1 MIYKTIS
8 TLLQKA
14 DPELAHSL
22 AIKFLKNSYLPFNL
36 LTNVPSSKL
45 EINILG
51 KNFTNPVGLA
61 AGFDKNAE
69 IYNSIFKLGFGFS
82 EVGTVTPLAQYGNP
96 KPRVFRLIEDEA
108 IINRLGFPS
117 LGMDKVQSTIK
128 NNPPKGILGI
138 NIGPNK
144 ESTSKIEDY
153 LKCFE
158 HFCNLCDYIC
168 INISSPNTPN
178 LRDLHE
184 KSKIEEL
191 LIAIKLK
198 QKQLNNKTKILL
210 KISPDITSKNIAELS
225 TIVLDQ
231 KIDGV
236 VLTNTTISRD
246 QNLQNINQAELGGLS
261 GKPLQQSSNLIIQEF
276 YKSLGT
282 KIPIIGAGG
291 VFDGKSAFDKIK
303 SGASLIQLYT
313 SMVYQGPYVVN
324 KINKELE
331 ALLDAEG
338 FESLK
343 DAIGKDC
350 IE

>member
-22 AIKFLKNSYLPFNL
+22 AIKFLKNNYLPLNL
-36 LTNVPSSKL
+36 LASQASPKL
-45 EINILG
+45 EIDVLG
-51 KNFTNPVGLA
+51 KVFKNPIGLA

-69 IYNSIFKLGFGFS
+69 IYNSIFKLGFGFA
-82 EVGTVTPLAQYGNP
+82 EVGTITPLPQYGNP
-96 KPRVFRLIEDEA
+96 KPRVFRLAEDEA

-117 LGMDKVQSTIK
+117 LGMEKVKATIQ
-128 NNPPKGILGI
+128 NNEPTGILGI

-158 HFCNLCDYIC
+158 YFCNLCDYIC

-184 KSKIEEL
+184 KNKIEEL
-191 LIAIKLK
+191 LVAIKSK
-198 QKQLNNKTKILL
+198 QKQLNNTTKVLL
-210 KISPDITSKNIAELS
+210 KISPDITKKNISELA
-225 TIVLDQ
+225 TIALNQ

-236 VLTNTTISRD
+236 VLTNTTIDRNK
-246 QNLQNINQAELGGLS
+246 NLKSPNQGELGGLS
-261 GKPLQQSSNLIIQEF
+261 GKPLQQSSNFIIKEF
-276 YKSLGT
+276 YKIIEK
-282 KIPIIGAGG
+282 KIPIIGVGG
-291 VFDGKSAFDKIK
+291 VFDGKSALDKIK

-313 SMVYQGPYVVN
+313 SMVYEGPYVAN

-331 ALLDAEG
+331 LLLETEG
-338 FESLK
+338 FENLK
-343 DAIGKDC
+343 DAVGKDC
-350 IE
+350 I

>member
-22 AIKFLKNSYLPFNL
+22 AIKFLKNNYLPLNL
-36 LTNVPSSKL
+36 LASQVSPKL
-45 EINILG
+45 EINVLG
-51 KNFTNPVGLA
+51 KVFKNPIGLA

-69 IYNSIFKLGFGFS
+69 IYNSIFKLGFGFA
-82 EVGTVTPLAQYGNP
+82 EVGTITPLPQYGNP
-96 KPRVFRLIEDEA
+96 KPRVFRLAEDEA

-117 LGMDKVQSTIK
+117 LGMEKVKATIQ
-128 NNPPKGILGI
+128 NNEPTGILGI

-158 HFCNLCDYIC
+158 YFCNLCDYIC

-184 KSKIEEL
+184 KNKIEEL
-191 LIAIKLK
+191 LVAIKSK
-198 QKQLNNKTKILL
+198 QKQLNNTTKVLL
-210 KISPDITSKNIAELS
+210 KISPDITKKNISELA
-225 TIVLDQ
+225 TIALNQ

-236 VLTNTTISRD
+236 VLTNTTIDRNK
-246 QNLQNINQAELGGLS
+246 NLKSPNQGELGGLS
-261 GKPLQQSSNLIIQEF
+261 GKPLQQSSNFIIKEF
-276 YKSLGT
+276 YKIIEK
-282 KIPIIGAGG
+282 KIPIIGVGG
-291 VFDGKSAFDKIK
+291 VFDGKSALDKIK

-313 SMVYQGPYVVN
+313 SMVYEGPYVAN

-331 ALLDAEG
+331 SLLEVEEFENLQDAV
-338 FESLK
+338 
-343 DAIGKDC
+343 GKDC
-350 IE
+350 I

>member
-22 AIKFLKNSYLPFNL
+22 AIKFLKKNYLPLNL
-36 LTNVPSSKL
+36 LTSQVSPKL
-45 EINILG
+45 EINVLG
-51 KNFTNPVGLA
+51 KVFKNPIGLA

-69 IYNSIFKLGFGFS
+69 IYNSIFKLGFGFA
-82 EVGTVTPLAQYGNP
+82 EVGTITPLPQYGNP
-96 KPRVFRLIEDEA
+96 KPRVFRLAEDEA

-117 LGMDKVQSTIK
+117 LGMEKVKAIIQ
-128 NNPPKGILGI
+128 NNEPTGILGI

-158 HFCNLCDYIC
+158 YFCNLCDYIC

-184 KSKIEEL
+184 KNKIEEL
-191 LIAIKLK
+191 LVAIKSK
-198 QKQLNNKTKILL
+198 QKQLNNTTKVLL
-210 KISPDITSKNIAELS
+210 KISPDITKKNISELA
-225 TIVLDQ
+225 TIALNQ

-236 VLTNTTISRD
+236 VLTNTTIDRNK
-246 QNLQNINQAELGGLS
+246 NLKSPNQGELGGLS
-261 GKPLQQSSNLIIQEF
+261 GKPLQQSSNFIIKEF
-276 YKSLGT
+276 YKIIEK
-282 KIPIIGAGG
+282 KIPIIGVGG
-291 VFDGKSAFDKIK
+291 VFDGKSALDKIK

-313 SMVYQGPYVVN
+313 SMVYEGPYVAN

-331 ALLDAEG
+331 LLLETEE
-338 FESLK
+338 FENLK
-343 DAIGKDC
+343 DAVGKDC
-350 IE
+350 I

>member
-22 AIKFLKNSYLPFNL
+22 AIKFLKNNYLPLNL
-36 LTNVPSSKL
+36 LASQVSPKL
-45 EINILG
+45 EINVLG
-51 KNFTNPVGLA
+51 KVFKNPIGLA

-69 IYNSIFKLGFGFS
+69 IYNSIFKLGFGFA
-82 EVGTVTPLAQYGNP
+82 EVGTITPLPQYGNP
-96 KPRVFRLIEDEA
+96 KPRVFRLAEDEA

-117 LGMDKVQSTIK
+117 LGMEKVKAIIQ
-128 NNPPKGILGI
+128 NNEPTGILGI

-158 HFCNLCDYIC
+158 YFCNLCDYIC

-184 KSKIEEL
+184 KNKIEEL
-191 LIAIKLK
+191 LVAIKSK
-198 QKQLNNKTKILL
+198 QKQLNNTTKVLL
-210 KISPDITSKNIAELS
+210 KISPDITKKNISELA
-225 TIVLDQ
+225 TIALNQ

-236 VLTNTTISRD
+236 VLTNTTIDRNK
-246 QNLQNINQAELGGLS
+246 NLKSPNQGELGGLS
-261 GKPLQQSSNLIIQEF
+261 GKPLQQSSNFIIKEF
-276 YKSLGT
+276 YKIIEK
-282 KIPIIGAGG
+282 KIPIIGVGG
-291 VFDGKSAFDKIK
+291 VFDGKSALDKIK

-313 SMVYQGPYVVN
+313 SMVYEGPYVAN
-324 KINKELE
+324 KINKELK
-331 ALLDAEG
+331 LLLETEG
-338 FESLK
+338 FENLK
-343 DAIGKDC
+343 DAVGKDC
-350 IE
+350 I

>member
-22 AIKFLKNSYLPFNL
+22 AIKFIKNNYLPLNL
-36 LTNVPSSKL
+36 LISQASPKL
-45 EINILG
+45 EINVLG
-51 KNFTNPVGLA
+51 KVFKNPIGLA

-69 IYNSIFKLGFGFS
+69 IYNSIFKLGFGFA
-82 EVGTVTPLAQYGNP
+82 EVGTITPLPQYGNP
-96 KPRVFRLIEDEA
+96 KPRVFRLPEDEA

-117 LGMDKVQSTIK
+117 LGMEKVKAIIQ
-128 NNPPKGILGI
+128 NNEPTGILGI

-144 ESTSKIEDY
+144 ENTSKIEDY

-158 HFCNLCDYIC
+158 YFCNLCDYIC

-184 KSKIEEL
+184 KNKIEEL
-191 LIAIKLK
+191 LVAIKLK
-198 QKQLNNKTKILL
+198 QKQLNNTTKVLL
-210 KISPDITSKNIAELS
+210 KISPDITKKNISELA
-225 TIVLDQ
+225 TIALNQ

-236 VLTNTTISRD
+236 VLTNTTIDRNK
-246 QNLQNINQAELGGLS
+246 NLKSSNQGELGGLS
-261 GKPLQQSSNLIIQEF
+261 GKPLQQSSNFIIKEF
-276 YKSLGT
+276 YKIIEK
-282 KIPIIGAGG
+282 KIPIIGVGG
-291 VFDGKSAFDKIK
+291 VFDGKSALDKIK

-313 SMVYQGPYVVN
+313 SMVYEGPYVAN

-331 ALLDAEG
+331 SLLEVEEFENLQDAV
-338 FESLK
+338 
-343 DAIGKDC
+343 GKDC
-350 IE
+350 I

>member
-22 AIKFLKNSYLPFNL
+22 AIKFLKNNYLPLNL
-36 LTNVPSSKL
+36 LISQASPKL
-45 EINILG
+45 EINVLG
-51 KNFTNPVGLA
+51 KVFKNPIGLA

-69 IYNSIFKLGFGFS
+69 IYNSIFKLGFGFA
-82 EVGTVTPLAQYGNP
+82 EVGTITPLPQYGNP
-96 KPRVFRLIEDEA
+96 KPRVFRLPEDEA

-117 LGMDKVQSTIK
+117 LGMEKVKAIIQ
-128 NNPPKGILGI
+128 NNEPTGILGI

-158 HFCNLCDYIC
+158 YFCNLCDYIC

-184 KSKIEEL
+184 KNKIEEL
-191 LIAIKLK
+191 LVAIKLK
-198 QKQLNNKTKILL
+198 QKQLNNTTKVLL
-210 KISPDITSKNIAELS
+210 KISPDITKKSISELATIALN
-225 TIVLDQ
+225 Q

-236 VLTNTTISRD
+236 VLTNTTIDRNK
-246 QNLQNINQAELGGLS
+246 NLKSPNQGELGGLS
-261 GKPLQQSSNLIIQEF
+261 GKPLQQSSNFIIKEF
-276 YKSLGT
+276 YKIIEK
-282 KIPIIGAGG
+282 KIPIIGVGG
-291 VFDGKSAFDKIK
+291 VFDGKSALDKIK

-313 SMVYQGPYVVN
+313 SMVYEGPYVAN

-331 ALLDAEG
+331 SLLEVEEFENLQDAV
-338 FESLK
+338 
-343 DAIGKDC
+343 GKDC
-350 IE
+350 I

>member
-22 AIKFLKNSYLPFNL
+22 AIKFLKNNYLPLNL
-36 LTNVPSSKL
+36 LTSQVSPKL
-45 EINILG
+45 EINVLG
-51 KNFTNPVGLA
+51 KVFKNPIGLA

-69 IYNSIFKLGFGFS
+69 IYNSIFKLGFGFA
-82 EVGTVTPLAQYGNP
+82 EVGTITPLPQYGNP
-96 KPRVFRLIEDEA
+96 KPRVFRLAEDEA

-117 LGMDKVQSTIK
+117 LGMEKVKAIIQ
-128 NNPPKGILGI
+128 NNEPTGILGI

-158 HFCNLCDYIC
+158 YFCNLCDYIC

-184 KSKIEEL
+184 KNKIEEL
-191 LIAIKLK
+191 LVAIKSK
-198 QKQLNNKTKILL
+198 QKQLNNTTKVLL
-210 KISPDITSKNIAELS
+210 KISPDITKKNISELA
-225 TIVLDQ
+225 TIALNQ

-236 VLTNTTISRD
+236 VLTNTTIDRNK
-246 QNLQNINQAELGGLS
+246 NLKSPNQGELGGLS
-261 GKPLQQSSNLIIQEF
+261 GKPLQQSSNFIIKEF
-276 YKSLGT
+276 YKIIE
-282 KIPIIGAGG
+282 KQIPIIGVGG
-291 VFDGKSAFDKIK
+291 VFDGKSALDKIK

-313 SMVYQGPYVVN
+313 SMVYEGPYVAN

-331 ALLDAEG
+331 LLLETEE
-338 FESLK
+338 FENLK
-343 DAIGKDC
+343 DAVGKDC
-350 IE
+350 I

>member
-22 AIKFLKNSYLPFNL
+22 AIKFLKNNYLPLNL
-36 LTNVPSSKL
+36 LASQVSPKL
-45 EINILG
+45 EINVLG
-51 KNFTNPVGLA
+51 KVFKNPIGLA

-69 IYNSIFKLGFGFS
+69 IYNSIFKLGFGFA
-82 EVGTVTPLAQYGNP
+82 EVGTITPLPQYGNP
-96 KPRVFRLIEDEA
+96 KPRVFRLSEDGA

-117 LGMDKVQSTIK
+117 LGMEKVKATIQ
-128 NNPPKGILGI
+128 NNEPTGILGI

-158 HFCNLCDYIC
+158 YFCNLCDYIC

-184 KSKIEEL
+184 KNKIEEL
-191 LIAIKLK
+191 LVAIKSK
-198 QKQLNNKTKILL
+198 QKQLNNTTKVLL
-210 KISPDITSKNIAELS
+210 KISPDITKKNISELA
-225 TIVLDQ
+225 TIALNQ

-236 VLTNTTISRD
+236 VLTNTTIDRNK
-246 QNLQNINQAELGGLS
+246 NLKSPNQGELGGLS
-261 GKPLQQSSNLIIQEF
+261 GKPLQQSSNFIIKEF
-276 YKSLGT
+276 YKIIE
-282 KIPIIGAGG
+282 KQIPIIGVGG
-291 VFDGKSAFDKIK
+291 VFDGKSALDKIK

-313 SMVYQGPYVVN
+313 SMVYEGPYVAN

-331 ALLDAEG
+331 LLLETGG
-338 FESLK
+338 FENLK
-343 DAIGKDC
+343 DAVGKDC
-350 IE
+350 I

>member
-22 AIKFLKNSYLPFNL
+22 AIKFLKNSFLPFNL
-36 LTNVPSSKL
+36 LSDVPSSRL

-69 IYNSIFKLGFGFS
+69 IYNSIFKLGFGFA
-82 EVGTVTPLAQYGNP
+82 EVGTVTPLPQYGNS
-96 KPRVFRLIEDEA
+96 KPRVFRLTEDEA

-117 LGMDKVQSTIK
+117 IGMDKVQSTIK

-144 ESTSKIEDY
+144 ESSSKIDDY
-153 LKCFE
+153 LQCFE
-158 HFCNLCDYIC
+158 YFCNLCDYIC

-210 KISPDITSKNIAELS
+210 KISPDITSKNSA
-225 TIVLDQ
+225 IVLDQ

-246 QNLQNINQAELGGLS
+246 QNLKNTNHTEVGGLS
-261 GKPLQQSSNLIIQEF
+261 GKPLQQSSNFIIKEF
-276 YKSLGT
+276 YKVLGK

-331 ALLDAEG
+331 LLLKAEG

>member
-22 AIKFLKNSYLPFNL
+22 AIKFLKNNYLPLNL
-36 LTNVPSSKL
+36 LISQASPKL
-45 EINILG
+45 EINVLG
-51 KNFTNPVGLA
+51 KVFKNPIGLA

-69 IYNSIFKLGFGFS
+69 IYNSIFKLGFGFA
-82 EVGTVTPLAQYGNP
+82 EVGTITPLPQYGNP
-96 KPRVFRLIEDEA
+96 KPRVFRLAEDEA

-117 LGMDKVQSTIK
+117 LGMEKVKAIIQ
-128 NNPPKGILGI
+128 NNEPTGILGI

-158 HFCNLCDYIC
+158 YFCNLCDYIC

-184 KSKIEEL
+184 KNKIEEL
-191 LIAIKLK
+191 LVAIKLK
-198 QKQLNNKTKILL
+198 QKQLNNTTKVLL
-210 KISPDITSKNIAELS
+210 KISPDITKKNISELA
-225 TIVLDQ
+225 TIALNQ

-236 VLTNTTISRD
+236 VLTNTTIDRNK
-246 QNLQNINQAELGGLS
+246 NLKSPNQGELGGLS
-261 GKPLQQSSNLIIQEF
+261 GKPLQQSSNFIIKEF
-276 YKSLGT
+276 YKIIEK
-282 KIPIIGAGG
+282 KIPIIGVGG
-291 VFDGKSAFDKIK
+291 VFDGKSALDKIK

-313 SMVYQGPYVVN
+313 SMVYEGPYVAN

-331 ALLDAEG
+331 LLLETEE
-338 FESLK
+338 FENLK
-343 DAIGKDC
+343 DAVGKDC
-350 IE
+350 I

>member
-22 AIKFLKNSYLPFNL
+22 AIKFLKNNYLPLNL
-36 LTNVPSSKL
+36 LTSQVSPKL
-45 EINILG
+45 EINVLG
-51 KNFTNPVGLA
+51 KVFKNPIGLA

-69 IYNSIFKLGFGFS
+69 IYNSIFKLGFGFV
-82 EVGTVTPLAQYGNP
+82 EVGTITPLPQYGNP
-96 KPRVFRLIEDEA
+96 KPRVFRLAEDEA

-117 LGMDKVQSTIK
+117 LGMEKVKAIIQ
-128 NNPPKGILGI
+128 NNEPTGILGI

-158 HFCNLCDYIC
+158 YFCNLCDYIC

-184 KSKIEEL
+184 KNKIEEL
-191 LIAIKLK
+191 LVAIKSK
-198 QKQLNNKTKILL
+198 QKQLNNTTKVLL
-210 KISPDITSKNIAELS
+210 KISPDITKKNISELA
-225 TIVLDQ
+225 TIALNQ

-236 VLTNTTISRD
+236 VLTNTTIDRNK
-246 QNLQNINQAELGGLS
+246 NLKSPNQGELGGLS
-261 GKPLQQSSNLIIQEF
+261 GKPLQQSSNFIIKEF
-276 YKSLGT
+276 YKIIEK
-282 KIPIIGAGG
+282 KIPIIGVGG
-291 VFDGKSAFDKIK
+291 VFDGKSALNKIK

-313 SMVYQGPYVVN
+313 SMVYEGPYVAN
-324 KINKELE
+324 KINKELK
-331 ALLDAEG
+331 LLLETEG
-338 FESLK
+338 FENLK
-343 DAIGKDC
+343 DAVGKDC
-350 IE
+350 I

>member
-22 AIKFLKNSYLPFNL
+22 AIKFLKNNYLPLNL
-36 LTNVPSSKL
+36 LISQVSPKL
-45 EINILG
+45 EINVLG
-51 KNFTNPVGLA
+51 KVFKNPIGLA

-69 IYNSIFKLGFGFS
+69 IYNSIFKLGFGFA
-82 EVGTVTPLAQYGNP
+82 EVGTITPLPQYGNP
-96 KPRVFRLIEDEA
+96 KPRVFRLAEDEA

-117 LGMDKVQSTIK
+117 LGMEKVKATIQ
-128 NNPPKGILGI
+128 NNEPAGILGI

-158 HFCNLCDYIC
+158 YFCNLCDYIC

-184 KSKIEEL
+184 KNKIEEL
-191 LIAIKLK
+191 LVAIKSK
-198 QKQLNNKTKILL
+198 QKQLNNTTKVLL
-210 KISPDITSKNIAELS
+210 KISPDITKKNISELA
-225 TIVLDQ
+225 TIALNQ

-236 VLTNTTISRD
+236 VLTNTTIDRNK
-246 QNLQNINQAELGGLS
+246 NLKSPNQGELGGLS
-261 GKPLQQSSNLIIQEF
+261 GKPLQQSSNFIIKEF
-276 YKSLGT
+276 YKIIE
-282 KIPIIGAGG
+282 KQIPIIGVGG
-291 VFDGKSAFDKIK
+291 VFDGKSALDKIK

-313 SMVYQGPYVVN
+313 SMVYEGPYVAN

-331 ALLDAEG
+331 LLLETEE
-338 FESLK
+338 FENLK
-343 DAIGKDC
+343 DAVGKDC
-350 IE
+350 I

>member
-22 AIKFLKNSYLPFNL
+22 AIKFLKNNYLPLNL
-36 LTNVPSSKL
+36 LASQVSPKL
-45 EINILG
+45 EINVLG
-51 KNFTNPVGLA
+51 KVFKNPIGLA

-69 IYNSIFKLGFGFS
+69 IYNSIFKLGFGFA
-82 EVGTVTPLAQYGNP
+82 EVGTITPLPQYGNP
-96 KPRVFRLIEDEA
+96 KPRVFRLAEDEA

-117 LGMDKVQSTIK
+117 LGMEKVKATIQ
-128 NNPPKGILGI
+128 NNEPTGILGI

-158 HFCNLCDYIC
+158 YFCNLCDYIC

-184 KSKIEEL
+184 KNKIEEL
-191 LIAIKLK
+191 LVAIKSK
-198 QKQLNNKTKILL
+198 QKQLNNTTKVLL
-210 KISPDITSKNIAELS
+210 KISPDITKKNISELA
-225 TIVLDQ
+225 TIALNQ

-236 VLTNTTISRD
+236 VLTNTTIDRNK
-246 QNLQNINQAELGGLS
+246 NLKSPNQGELGGLS
-261 GKPLQQSSNLIIQEF
+261 GKPLQQSSNFIIKEF
-276 YKSLGT
+276 YKIIE
-282 KIPIIGAGG
+282 KQIPIIGVGG
-291 VFDGKSAFDKIK
+291 VFDGKSALDKIK

-313 SMVYQGPYVVN
+313 SMVYEGPYVAN
-324 KINKELE
+324 KINKELK
-331 ALLDAEG
+331 LLLETEG
-338 FESLK
+338 FENLK
-343 DAIGKDC
+343 DAVGKDC
-350 IE
+350 I

>member
-22 AIKFLKNSYLPFNL
+22 AIKFLKKNYLPLNL
-36 LTNVPSSKL
+36 LASQVSPKL
-45 EINILG
+45 EINVLG
-51 KNFTNPVGLA
+51 KVFKNPIGLA

-69 IYNSIFKLGFGFS
+69 IYNSIFKLGFGFV
-82 EVGTVTPLAQYGNP
+82 EVGTITPLPQYGNP
-96 KPRVFRLIEDEA
+96 KPRVFRLAEDEA

-117 LGMDKVQSTIK
+117 LGMEKVKAIIQ
-128 NNPPKGILGI
+128 NNEPTGILGI

-158 HFCNLCDYIC
+158 YFCNLCDYIC

-184 KSKIEEL
+184 KNKIEEL
-191 LIAIKLK
+191 LVAIKSK
-198 QKQLNNKTKILL
+198 QKQLNNTTKVLL
-210 KISPDITSKNIAELS
+210 KISPDITKKNISELA
-225 TIVLDQ
+225 TIALNQ

-236 VLTNTTISRD
+236 VLTNTTIDRNK
-246 QNLQNINQAELGGLS
+246 NLKSPNQGELGGLS
-261 GKPLQQSSNLIIQEF
+261 GKPLQQSSNFIIKEF
-276 YKSLGT
+276 YKIIEK
-282 KIPIIGAGG
+282 KIPIIGVGG
-291 VFDGKSAFDKIK
+291 VFDGKSALNKIK

-313 SMVYQGPYVVN
+313 SMVYEGPYVAN
-324 KINKELE
+324 KINKELK
-331 ALLDAEG
+331 LLLETEG
-338 FESLK
+338 FENLK
-343 DAIGKDC
+343 DAVGKDC
-350 IE
+350 I

>member
-22 AIKFLKNSYLPFNL
+22 AIKFLKNNYLPLNL
-36 LTNVPSSKL
+36 LASQVSPKL
-45 EINILG
+45 EINVLG
-51 KNFTNPVGLA
+51 KVFKNPIGLA

-69 IYNSIFKLGFGFS
+69 IYNSIFKLGFGFA
-82 EVGTVTPLAQYGNP
+82 EVGTITPLPQYGNP
-96 KPRVFRLIEDEA
+96 KPRVFRLAEDEA

-117 LGMDKVQSTIK
+117 LGMEKVKATIQ
-128 NNPPKGILGI
+128 NNEPTGILGI

-158 HFCNLCDYIC
+158 YFCNLCDYIC

-184 KSKIEEL
+184 KNKIEEL
-191 LIAIKLK
+191 LVAIKSK
-198 QKQLNNKTKILL
+198 QKQLNNTTKVLL
-210 KISPDITSKNIAELS
+210 KISPDITKKNISELA
-225 TIVLDQ
+225 TIALNQ

-236 VLTNTTISRD
+236 VLTNTTIDRNK
-246 QNLQNINQAELGGLS
+246 NLKSPNQGELGGLS
-261 GKPLQQSSNLIIQEF
+261 GKPLQQSSNFIIKEF
-276 YKSLGT
+276 YKIIE
-282 KIPIIGAGG
+282 KQIPIIGVGG
-291 VFDGKSAFDKIK
+291 VFDGKSALDKIK

-313 SMVYQGPYVVN
+313 SMVYEGPYVAN

-331 ALLDAEG
+331 LLLETEE
-338 FESLK
+338 FENLK
-343 DAIGKDC
+343 DAVGKDC
-350 IE
+350 I

>member
-22 AIKFLKNSYLPFNL
+22 AIKFLKNNYLPLNL
-36 LTNVPSSKL
+36 LTSQVSPKL
-45 EINILG
+45 EINVLG
-51 KNFTNPVGLA
+51 KVFKNPIGLA

-69 IYNSIFKLGFGFS
+69 IYNSIFKLGFGFV
-82 EVGTVTPLAQYGNP
+82 EVGTITPLPQYGNP
-96 KPRVFRLIEDEA
+96 KPRVFRLAEDEA

-117 LGMDKVQSTIK
+117 LGMEKVKAIIQ
-128 NNPPKGILGI
+128 NNEPTGILGI

-158 HFCNLCDYIC
+158 YFCNLCDYIC

-184 KSKIEEL
+184 KNKIEEL
-191 LIAIKLK
+191 LVAIKSK
-198 QKQLNNKTKILL
+198 QKQLNNTTKVLL
-210 KISPDITSKNIAELS
+210 KISPDITKKNISELA
-225 TIVLDQ
+225 TIALNQ

-236 VLTNTTISRD
+236 VLTNTTIDRNK
-246 QNLQNINQAELGGLS
+246 NLKSPNQGELGGLS
-261 GKPLQQSSNLIIQEF
+261 GKPLQQSSNFIIKEF
-276 YKSLGT
+276 YKIIE
-282 KIPIIGAGG
+282 KQIPIIGVGG
-291 VFDGKSAFDKIK
+291 VFDGKSALDKIK

-313 SMVYQGPYVVN
+313 SMVYEGPYVAN

-331 ALLDAEG
+331 LLLETEE
-338 FESLK
+338 FENLK
-343 DAIGKDC
+343 DAVGKDC
-350 IE
+350 I

>member
-22 AIKFLKNSYLPFNL
+22 AIKFLKKNYLPLNL
-36 LTNVPSSKL
+36 LASQVSPKL
-45 EINILG
+45 EINVLG
-51 KNFTNPVGLA
+51 KVFKNPIGLA

-69 IYNSIFKLGFGFS
+69 IYNSIFKLGFGFV
-82 EVGTVTPLAQYGNP
+82 EVGTITPLPQYGNP
-96 KPRVFRLIEDEA
+96 KPRVFRLAEDEA

-117 LGMDKVQSTIK
+117 LGMEKVKAIIQ
-128 NNPPKGILGI
+128 NNEPTGILGI

-158 HFCNLCDYIC
+158 YFCNLCDYIC

-184 KSKIEEL
+184 KNKIEEL
-191 LIAIKLK
+191 LVAIKSK
-198 QKQLNNKTKILL
+198 QKQLNNTTKVLL
-210 KISPDITSKNIAELS
+210 KISPDITKKNISELA
-225 TIVLDQ
+225 TIALNQ

-236 VLTNTTISRD
+236 VLTNTTIDRNK
-246 QNLQNINQAELGGLS
+246 NLKSPNQGELGGLS
-261 GKPLQQSSNLIIQEF
+261 GKPLQQSSNFIIKEF
-276 YKSLGT
+276 YKIIEK
-282 KIPIIGAGG
+282 KIPIIGVGG
-291 VFDGKSAFDKIK
+291 VFDGKSALDKIK

-313 SMVYQGPYVVN
+313 SMVYEGPYVAN

-331 ALLDAEG
+331 LLLETEE
-338 FESLK
+338 FENLK
-343 DAIGKDC
+343 DAVGKDC
-350 IE
+350 I

>member
-22 AIKFLKNSYLPFNL
+22 AIKFLKKNYLPLNL
-36 LTNVPSSKL
+36 LTSQVSPKL
-45 EINILG
+45 EINVLG
-51 KNFTNPVGLA
+51 KVFKNPIGLA

-69 IYNSIFKLGFGFS
+69 IYNSIFKLGFGFV
-82 EVGTVTPLAQYGNP
+82 EVGTITPLPQYGNP
-96 KPRVFRLIEDEA
+96 KPRVFRLAEDEA

-117 LGMDKVQSTIK
+117 LGMEKVKAIIQ
-128 NNPPKGILGI
+128 NNEPTGILGI

-158 HFCNLCDYIC
+158 YFCNLCDYIC

-184 KSKIEEL
+184 KNKIEEL
-191 LIAIKLK
+191 LVAIKSK
-198 QKQLNNKTKILL
+198 QKQLNNTTKVLL
-210 KISPDITSKNIAELS
+210 KISPDITKKNISELA
-225 TIVLDQ
+225 TIALNQ

-236 VLTNTTISRD
+236 VLTNTTIDRNK
-246 QNLQNINQAELGGLS
+246 NLKSPNQGELGGLS
-261 GKPLQQSSNLIIQEF
+261 GKPLQQSSNFIIKEF
-276 YKSLGT
+276 YKIIEK
-282 KIPIIGAGG
+282 KIPIIGVGG
-291 VFDGKSAFDKIK
+291 VFDGKSALDKIK

-313 SMVYQGPYVVN
+313 SMVYEGPYVAN
-324 KINKELE
+324 KINKELK
-331 ALLDAEG
+331 LLLETEG
-338 FESLK
+338 FENLK
-343 DAIGKDC
+343 DAVGKDC
-350 IE
+350 I

>member
-22 AIKFLKNSYLPFNL
+22 AIKFLKNNYLPLNL
-36 LTNVPSSKL
+36 LASQVSPKL
-45 EINILG
+45 EINVLG
-51 KNFTNPVGLA
+51 KIFKNPIGLA

-69 IYNSIFKLGFGFS
+69 IYNSIFKLGFGFA
-82 EVGTVTPLAQYGNP
+82 EVGTITPLPQYGNP
-96 KPRVFRLIEDEA
+96 KPRVFRLAEDEA

-117 LGMDKVQSTIK
+117 LGMEKVKAIIQ
-128 NNPPKGILGI
+128 NNEPTGILGI

-158 HFCNLCDYIC
+158 YFCNLCDYIC

-184 KSKIEEL
+184 KNKIEEL
-191 LIAIKLK
+191 LVAIKSK
-198 QKQLNNKTKILL
+198 QKQLNNTTKVLL
-210 KISPDITSKNIAELS
+210 KISPDITKKNISELA
-225 TIVLDQ
+225 TIALNQ

-236 VLTNTTISRD
+236 VLTNTTIDRNK
-246 QNLQNINQAELGGLS
+246 NLKSPNQGELGGLS
-261 GKPLQQSSNLIIQEF
+261 GKPLQQSSNFIIKEF
-276 YKSLGT
+276 YKIIEK
-282 KIPIIGAGG
+282 KIPIIGVGG
-291 VFDGKSAFDKIK
+291 VFDGKSALDKIK

-313 SMVYQGPYVVN
+313 SMVYEGPCVAN

-331 ALLDAEG
+331 LLLETEG
-338 FESLK
+338 FENLK
-343 DAIGKDC
+343 DAVGKDC
-350 IE
+350 I

>member
-22 AIKFLKNSYLPFNL
+22 AIKFLKNNYLPLNL
-36 LTNVPSSKL
+36 LASQVSPKL
-45 EINILG
+45 EINVLG
-51 KNFTNPVGLA
+51 KVFKNPIGLA

-69 IYNSIFKLGFGFS
+69 IYNSIFKLGFGFA
-82 EVGTVTPLAQYGNP
+82 EVGTITPLPQYGNP
-96 KPRVFRLIEDEA
+96 KPRVFRLAEDEA

-117 LGMDKVQSTIK
+117 LGMEKVKAIIQ
-128 NNPPKGILGI
+128 NNEPTGILGI

-158 HFCNLCDYIC
+158 YFCNLCDYIC

-184 KSKIEEL
+184 KNKIEEL
-191 LIAIKLK
+191 LVAIKSK
-198 QKQLNNKTKILL
+198 QKQLNNTTKVLL
-210 KISPDITSKNIAELS
+210 KISPDITKKNISELA
-225 TIVLDQ
+225 TIALNQ

-236 VLTNTTISRD
+236 VLTNTTIDRNK
-246 QNLQNINQAELGGLS
+246 NLKSPNQGELGGLS
-261 GKPLQQSSNLIIQEF
+261 GKPLQQSSNFIIKEF
-276 YKSLGT
+276 YKIIE
-282 KIPIIGAGG
+282 KQIPIIGVGG
-291 VFDGKSAFDKIK
+291 VFDGKSALDKIK

-313 SMVYQGPYVVN
+313 SMVYEGPYVAN

-331 ALLDAEG
+331 LLLETEE
-338 FESLK
+338 FENLK
-343 DAIGKDC
+343 DAVGKDC
-350 IE
+350 I

>member
-1 MIYKTIS
+1 M
-8 TLLQKA
+8 
-14 DPELAHSL
+14 E
-22 AIKFLKNSYLPFNL
+22 
-36 LTNVPSSKL
+36 
-45 EINILG
+45 
-51 KNFTNPVGLA
+51 
-61 AGFDKNAE
+61 DK
-69 IYNSIFKLGFGFS
+69 
-82 EVGTVTPLAQYGNP
+82 
-96 KPRVFRLIEDEA
+96 A
-108 IINRLGFPS
+108 IINRLGFPNI
-117 LGMDKVQSTIK
+117 GMDKVQSTIK

-144 ESTSKIEDY
+144 ESISKIEDY

-158 HFCNLCDYIC
+158 YFCNLCDYIC

-210 KISPDITSKNIAELS
+210 KISPDITSKNIVELS

-331 ALLDAEG
+331 VLLEAEG
-338 FESLK
+338 FENLK

>member
-22 AIKFLKNSYLPFNL
+22 AIKFLKKNYLPLNL
-36 LTNVPSSKL
+36 LTSQVSPKL
-45 EINILG
+45 EINVLG
-51 KNFTNPVGLA
+51 KVFKNPIGLA

-69 IYNSIFKLGFGFS
+69 IYNSIFKLGFGFV
-82 EVGTVTPLAQYGNP
+82 EVGTITPLPQYGNP
-96 KPRVFRLIEDEA
+96 KPRVFRLAEDEA

-117 LGMDKVQSTIK
+117 LGMEKVKAIIQ
-128 NNPPKGILGI
+128 NNEPTGILGI

-158 HFCNLCDYIC
+158 YFCNLCDYIC

-184 KSKIEEL
+184 KNKIEEL
-191 LIAIKLK
+191 LVAIKSK
-198 QKQLNNKTKILL
+198 QKQLNNTTKVLL
-210 KISPDITSKNIAELS
+210 KISPDITKKNISELA
-225 TIVLDQ
+225 TIALNQ

-236 VLTNTTISRD
+236 VLTNTTIDRNK
-246 QNLQNINQAELGGLS
+246 NLKSPNQGELGGLS
-261 GKPLQQSSNLIIQEF
+261 GKPLQQSSNFIIKEF
-276 YKSLGT
+276 YKIIEK
-282 KIPIIGAGG
+282 KIPIIGVGG
-291 VFDGKSAFDKIK
+291 VFDGKSALNKIK

-313 SMVYQGPYVVN
+313 SMVYEGPYVAN
-324 KINKELE
+324 KINKELK
-331 ALLDAEG
+331 LLLETEG
-338 FESLK
+338 FENLK
-343 DAIGKDC
+343 DAVGKDC
-350 IE
+350 I

>member
-22 AIKFLKNSYLPFNL
+22 AIKFLKNNYLPLNL
-36 LTNVPSSKL
+36 LASQVSPKL
-45 EINILG
+45 EINVLG
-51 KNFTNPVGLA
+51 KVFKNPIGLA

-69 IYNSIFKLGFGFS
+69 IYNSIFKLGFGFA
-82 EVGTVTPLAQYGNP
+82 EVGTITPLPQYGNP
-96 KPRVFRLIEDEA
+96 KPRVFRLAEDEA

-117 LGMDKVQSTIK
+117 LGMEKVKATIQ
-128 NNPPKGILGI
+128 NNEPTGILGI

-158 HFCNLCDYIC
+158 YFCNLCDYIC

-184 KSKIEEL
+184 KNKIEEL
-191 LIAIKLK
+191 LVAIKSK
-198 QKQLNNKTKILL
+198 QKQLNNTTKVLL
-210 KISPDITSKNIAELS
+210 KISPDITKKNISELA
-225 TIVLDQ
+225 TIALNQ

-236 VLTNTTISRD
+236 VLTNTTIDRNK
-246 QNLQNINQAELGGLS
+246 NLKSPNQGELGGLS
-261 GKPLQQSSNLIIQEF
+261 GKPLQQSSNFIIKEF
-276 YKSLGT
+276 YKIIEK
-282 KIPIIGAGG
+282 KIPIIGVGG
-291 VFDGKSAFDKIK
+291 VFDGKSALDKIK

-313 SMVYQGPYVVN
+313 SMVYEGPYVAN

-331 ALLDAEG
+331 LLLETEG
-338 FESLK
+338 FENLK
-343 DAIGKDC
+343 DAVGKDC
-350 IE
+350 I

>member
-22 AIKFLKNSYLPFNL
+22 AIKFLKNNYLPLNL
-36 LTNVPSSKL
+36 LISQASPKL
-45 EINILG
+45 EINVLG
-51 KNFTNPVGLA
+51 KVFKNPIGLA

-69 IYNSIFKLGFGFS
+69 IYNSIFKLGFGFA
-82 EVGTVTPLAQYGNP
+82 EVGTITPLPQYGNP
-96 KPRVFRLIEDEA
+96 KPRVFRLPEDEA
-108 IINRLGFPS
+108 IINSLGFPS
-117 LGMDKVQSTIK
+117 LGMEKVKATIQ
-128 NNPPKGILGI
+128 NNEPTGILGI

-158 HFCNLCDYIC
+158 YFCNLCDYIC

-184 KSKIEEL
+184 KNKIEEL
-191 LIAIKLK
+191 LVAIKLK
-198 QKQLNNKTKILL
+198 QKQLNNTTKVLL
-210 KISPDITSKNIAELS
+210 KISPDITKKSISELATIALN
-225 TIVLDQ
+225 Q

-236 VLTNTTISRD
+236 VLTNTTIDRNK
-246 QNLQNINQAELGGLS
+246 NLKSPNQGELGGLS
-261 GKPLQQSSNLIIQEF
+261 GKPLQQSSNFIIKEF
-276 YKSLGT
+276 YKIIEK
-282 KIPIIGAGG
+282 KIPIIGVGG
-291 VFDGKSAFDKIK
+291 VFDGKSALDKIK

-313 SMVYQGPYVVN
+313 SMVYEGPYVAN

-331 ALLDAEG
+331 LLLETEG
-338 FESLK
+338 FENLK
-343 DAIGKDC
+343 DAVGKDC
-350 IE
+350 I

>member
-22 AIKFLKNSYLPFNL
+22 AIKFLKNNYLPLNL
-36 LTNVPSSKL
+36 LASQASPKL
-45 EINILG
+45 EINVLG
-51 KNFTNPVGLA
+51 KVFKNPLGLA

-69 IYNSIFKLGFGFS
+69 IYNSIFKLGFGFA
-82 EVGTVTPLAQYGNP
+82 EVGTITPLPQYGNP
-96 KPRVFRLIEDEA
+96 KPRVFRLPEDEA

-117 LGMDKVQSTIK
+117 LGMEKVKAIIQ
-128 NNPPKGILGI
+128 NNEPTGILGI

-158 HFCNLCDYIC
+158 YFCNLCDYIC

-184 KSKIEEL
+184 KNKIEEL
-191 LIAIKLK
+191 LVAIKSK
-198 QKQLNNKTKILL
+198 QKQLNSTTKVLL
-210 KISPDITSKNIAELS
+210 KISPDITKKNIPELA
-225 TIVLDQ
+225 TIALNQ

-236 VLTNTTISRD
+236 VLTNTTIDRNK
-246 QNLQNINQAELGGLS
+246 NLKSPNQGELGGLS
-261 GKPLQQSSNLIIQEF
+261 GKPLQQSSNFIIKEF
-276 YKSLGT
+276 YKIME
-282 KIPIIGAGG
+282 KQIPIIGVGG
-291 VFDGKSAFDKIK
+291 VFDGKSALDKIK

-313 SMVYQGPYVVN
+313 SMVYEGPYVAN

-331 ALLDAEG
+331 LLLEVEEFENLQDAV
-338 FESLK
+338 
-343 DAIGKDC
+343 GKDC
-350 IE
+350 I

>member
-22 AIKFLKNSYLPFNL
+22 AIKFLKKNYLPLNL
-36 LTNVPSSKL
+36 LASQVSPKL
-45 EINILG
+45 EINVLG
-51 KNFTNPVGLA
+51 KVFKNPIGLA

-69 IYNSIFKLGFGFS
+69 IYNSIFKLGFGFV
-82 EVGTVTPLAQYGNP
+82 EVGTITPLPQYGNP
-96 KPRVFRLIEDEA
+96 KPRVFRLAEDEA

-117 LGMDKVQSTIK
+117 LGMEKVKAIIQ
-128 NNPPKGILGI
+128 NNEPTGILGI

-158 HFCNLCDYIC
+158 YFCNLCDYIC

-184 KSKIEEL
+184 KNKIEEL
-191 LIAIKLK
+191 LVAIKSK
-198 QKQLNNKTKILL
+198 QKQLNNTTKVLL
-210 KISPDITSKNIAELS
+210 KISPDITKKNISELA
-225 TIVLDQ
+225 TIALNQ

-236 VLTNTTISRD
+236 VLTNTTIDRNK
-246 QNLQNINQAELGGLS
+246 NLKSPNQGELGGLS
-261 GKPLQQSSNLIIQEF
+261 GKPLQQSSNFIIKEF
-276 YKSLGT
+276 YKIIEK
-282 KIPIIGAGG
+282 KIPIIGVGG
-291 VFDGKSAFDKIK
+291 VFDGKSALDKIK

-313 SMVYQGPYVVN
+313 SMVYEGPYVAN
-324 KINKELE
+324 KINKELK
-331 ALLDAEG
+331 LLLETEG
-338 FESLK
+338 FENLK
-343 DAIGKDC
+343 DAVGKDC
-350 IE
+350 I

>member
-22 AIKFLKNSYLPFNL
+22 AIKFLKNNYLPLNL
-36 LTNVPSSKL
+36 LASQVSPKL
-45 EINILG
+45 EINVLG
-51 KNFTNPVGLA
+51 KVFKNPIGLA

-69 IYNSIFKLGFGFS
+69 IYNSIFKLGFGFT
-82 EVGTVTPLAQYGNP
+82 EVGTITPLPQYGNP
-96 KPRVFRLIEDEA
+96 KPRVFRLAEDEA

-117 LGMDKVQSTIK
+117 LGMEKVKATIQ
-128 NNPPKGILGI
+128 NNEPAGILGI

-158 HFCNLCDYIC
+158 YFCNLCDYIC

-184 KSKIEEL
+184 KNKIEEL
-191 LIAIKLK
+191 LVAIKSK
-198 QKQLNNKTKILL
+198 QKQLNNTTKVLL
-210 KISPDITSKNIAELS
+210 KISPDITKKNISELA
-225 TIVLDQ
+225 TIALNQ

-236 VLTNTTISRD
+236 VLTNTTIYRNK
-246 QNLQNINQAELGGLS
+246 NLKSPNQGELGGLS
-261 GKPLQQSSNLIIQEF
+261 GKPLQQSSNFIIKEF
-276 YKSLGT
+276 YKIIE
-282 KIPIIGAGG
+282 KQIPIIGVGG
-291 VFDGKSAFDKIK
+291 VFDGKSALDKIK

-313 SMVYQGPYVVN
+313 SMVYEGPYVAN

-331 ALLDAEG
+331 LLLETEE
-338 FESLK
+338 FENLK
-343 DAIGKDC
+343 DAVGKDC
-350 IE
+350 I

>member
-22 AIKFLKNSYLPFNL
+22 AIKFLKNNYLPLNL
-36 LTNVPSSKL
+36 LASQVSPKL
-45 EINILG
+45 EINVLG
-51 KNFTNPVGLA
+51 KVFKNPIGLA

-69 IYNSIFKLGFGFS
+69 IYNSIFKLGFGFA
-82 EVGTVTPLAQYGNP
+82 EVGTITPLPQYGNP
-96 KPRVFRLIEDEA
+96 KPRVFRLAEDEA

-117 LGMDKVQSTIK
+117 LGMEKVKAIIQ
-128 NNPPKGILGI
+128 NNEPTGILGI

-158 HFCNLCDYIC
+158 YFCNLCDYIC

-184 KSKIEEL
+184 KNKIEEL
-191 LIAIKLK
+191 LVAIKSK
-198 QKQLNNKTKILL
+198 QKQLNNTTKVLL
-210 KISPDITSKNIAELS
+210 KISPDITKKNISELA
-225 TIVLDQ
+225 TIALNQ

-236 VLTNTTISRD
+236 VLTNTTIDRNK
-246 QNLQNINQAELGGLS
+246 NLKSPNQGELGGLS
-261 GKPLQQSSNLIIQEF
+261 GKPLQQSSNFIIKEF
-276 YKSLGT
+276 YKIIEK
-282 KIPIIGAGG
+282 KIPIIGVGG
-291 VFDGKSAFDKIK
+291 VFDGKSALDKIK

-313 SMVYQGPYVVN
+313 SMVYEGPYVAN

-331 ALLDAEG
+331 LLLETEE
-338 FESLK
+338 FENLK
-343 DAIGKDC
+343 DAVGKDC
-350 IE
+350 I

>member
-22 AIKFLKNSYLPFNL
+22 AIKFLKNNYLPLNL
-36 LTNVPSSKL
+36 LTSQVSPKL
-45 EINILG
+45 EINVLG
-51 KNFTNPVGLA
+51 KVFKNPIGLA

-69 IYNSIFKLGFGFS
+69 IYNSIFKLGFGFA
-82 EVGTVTPLAQYGNP
+82 EVGTITPLPQYGNP
-96 KPRVFRLIEDEA
+96 KPRVFRLAEDEA

-117 LGMDKVQSTIK
+117 LGMEKVKAIIQ
-128 NNPPKGILGI
+128 NNEPTGILGI

-158 HFCNLCDYIC
+158 YFCNLCDYIC

-184 KSKIEEL
+184 KNKIEEL
-191 LIAIKLK
+191 LVAIKSK
-198 QKQLNNKTKILL
+198 QKQLNNTTKVLL
-210 KISPDITSKNIAELS
+210 KISPDITKKNISELA
-225 TIVLDQ
+225 TIALNQ

-236 VLTNTTISRD
+236 VLTNTTIDRNK
-246 QNLQNINQAELGGLS
+246 NLKSPNQGELGGLS
-261 GKPLQQSSNLIIQEF
+261 GKPLQQSSNFIIKEF
-276 YKSLGT
+276 YKIIE
-282 KIPIIGAGG
+282 KQIPIIGVGG
-291 VFDGKSAFDKIK
+291 VFDGKSALDKIK
-303 SGASLIQLYT
+303 SGASLIQPYT
-313 SMVYQGPYVVN
+313 SMVYEGPYVAN

-331 ALLDAEG
+331 LLLETEE
-338 FESLK
+338 FENLK
-343 DAIGKDC
+343 DAVGKDC
-350 IE
+350 I

>member
-22 AIKFLKNSYLPFNL
+22 AIKFLKKNYLPLNL
-36 LTNVPSSKL
+36 LASQVSPKL
-45 EINILG
+45 EINVLG
-51 KNFTNPVGLA
+51 KVFKNPIGLA

-69 IYNSIFKLGFGFS
+69 IYNSIFKLGFGFV
-82 EVGTVTPLAQYGNP
+82 EVGTITPLPQYGNP
-96 KPRVFRLIEDEA
+96 KPRVFRLAEDEA

-117 LGMDKVQSTIK
+117 LGMEKVKAIIQ
-128 NNPPKGILGI
+128 NNEPTGILGI

-158 HFCNLCDYIC
+158 YFCNLCDYIC

-184 KSKIEEL
+184 KNKIEEL
-191 LIAIKLK
+191 LVAIKSK
-198 QKQLNNKTKILL
+198 QKQLNNTTKVLL
-210 KISPDITSKNIAELS
+210 KISPDITKKNISELA
-225 TIVLDQ
+225 TIALNQ

-236 VLTNTTISRD
+236 VLTNTTIDRNK
-246 QNLQNINQAELGGLS
+246 NLKSPNQGELGGLS
-261 GKPLQQSSNLIIQEF
+261 GKPLQQSSNFIIKEF
-276 YKSLGT
+276 YKIIE
-282 KIPIIGAGG
+282 KQIPIIGVGG
-291 VFDGKSAFDKIK
+291 VFDGKSALDKIK

-313 SMVYQGPYVVN
+313 SMVYEGPYVAN
-324 KINKELE
+324 KINKELK
-331 ALLDAEG
+331 LLLETEG
-338 FESLK
+338 FENLK
-343 DAIGKDC
+343 DAVGKDC
-350 IE
+350 I

>member
-22 AIKFLKNSYLPFNL
+22 AIKFLKNNYLPLNL
-36 LTNVPSSKL
+36 LASQVSPKL
-45 EINILG
+45 EINVLG
-51 KNFTNPVGLA
+51 KVFKNPIGLA

-69 IYNSIFKLGFGFS
+69 IYNSIFKLGFGFA
-82 EVGTVTPLAQYGNP
+82 EVGTITPLPQYGNP
-96 KPRVFRLIEDEA
+96 KPRVFRLAEDEA

-117 LGMDKVQSTIK
+117 LGMEKVKATIQ
-128 NNPPKGILGI
+128 NNEPTGILGI

-158 HFCNLCDYIC
+158 YFCNLCDYIC

-184 KSKIEEL
+184 KNKIEEL
-191 LIAIKLK
+191 LVAIKSK
-198 QKQLNNKTKILL
+198 QKQLNNTTKVLL
-210 KISPDITSKNIAELS
+210 KISPDITKKNISELA
-225 TIVLDQ
+225 TIALNQ

-236 VLTNTTISRD
+236 VLTNTTIDRNK
-246 QNLQNINQAELGGLS
+246 NLKSPNQGELGGLS
-261 GKPLQQSSNLIIQEF
+261 GKPLQQSSNFIIKEF
-276 YKSLGT
+276 YKIIEK
-282 KIPIIGAGG
+282 KIPIIGVGG
-291 VFDGKSAFDKIK
+291 VFDGKSALDKIK

-313 SMVYQGPYVVN
+313 SMVYEGPYVAN
-324 KINKELE
+324 KINKELK
-331 ALLDAEG
+331 LLLETEG
-338 FESLK
+338 FENLK
-343 DAIGKDC
+343 DAVGKDC
-350 IE
+350 I

>member
-22 AIKFLKNSYLPFNL
+22 AIKFLKNNYLPLNL
-36 LTNVPSSKL
+36 LASQVSPKL
-45 EINILG
+45 EINVLG
-51 KNFTNPVGLA
+51 KVFKNPIGLA

-69 IYNSIFKLGFGFS
+69 IYNSIFKLGFGFA
-82 EVGTVTPLAQYGNP
+82 EVGTITPLPQYGNP
-96 KPRVFRLIEDEA
+96 KPRVFRLAEDEA

-117 LGMDKVQSTIK
+117 LGMEKVKATIQ
-128 NNPPKGILGI
+128 NNEPTGILGI

-158 HFCNLCDYIC
+158 YFCNLCDYIC

-184 KSKIEEL
+184 KNKIEEL
-191 LIAIKLK
+191 LVAIKSK
-198 QKQLNNKTKILL
+198 QKQLNNTTKVLL
-210 KISPDITSKNIAELS
+210 KISPDITKKSISELATIALN
-225 TIVLDQ
+225 Q

-236 VLTNTTISRD
+236 VLTNTTIDRNK
-246 QNLQNINQAELGGLS
+246 NLKSPNQGELGGLS
-261 GKPLQQSSNLIIQEF
+261 GKPLQQSSNFIIKEF
-276 YKSLGT
+276 YKIIEK
-282 KIPIIGAGG
+282 KIPIIGVGG
-291 VFDGKSAFDKIK
+291 VFDGKSALDKIK

-313 SMVYQGPYVVN
+313 SMVYEGPYVAN

-331 ALLDAEG
+331 SLLEVEEFENLQDAV
-338 FESLK
+338 
-343 DAIGKDC
+343 GKDC
-350 IE
+350 I